1 MKKIK
6 AVLIAGVIF
15 SMNITLLA
23 QLSGDEILDRVDRNM
38 SSETRYYEAKMIIHG
53 SRSSRTIEFISWSE
67 GDTKAYTEYTNPARE
82 KGTKM
87 LKLEDKLWIY
97 SPGTDR
103 TIQITGHMLKQ
114 SVMGSDL
121 SYEDMME
128 DAKLTEV
135 YDAELTGTELYNE
148 NECYVVDLI
157 ANNPDIAYQMRK
169 VWVEKNRFVPLKEEL
184 YAKSGKLLKRTEL
197 SMVEQI
203 DGRWYPRKIVFK
215 DMLKRGDGTEFIVD
229 KIDFNVEIPGHLM
242 SKAALR

>member
-1 MKKIK
+1 MKKILL
-6 AVLIAGVIF
+6 LITAT
-15 SMNITLLA
+15 TLQLIVLA
-23 QLSGDEILDRVDRNM
+23 QPSGDEILDRVDLNL
-38 SSETRYYEAKMIIHG
+38 SSTTRYYEARMIIHG
-53 SRSSRTIEFISWSE
+53 SRGSRTIEFNSWSE
-67 GDTKAYTEYTNPARE
+67 GDTKAYTEYTNPPRE
-82 KGTKM
+82 QGTKM
-87 LKLEDKLWIY
+87 LKLEDRLWIY

-128 DAKLTEV
+128 DTKLTEQ
-135 YDAELTGTELYNE
+135 YDSELTTTEFYNDT
-148 NECYVVDLI
+148 ECYVVDLI

-169 VWVEKNRFVPLKEEL
+169 IWVDKNRYVPLKEEL

-197 SMVEQI
+197 SMIEQI
-203 DGRWYPRKIVFK
+203 EGRWYPRKIVFK

-229 KIDFNVEIPGHLM
+229 RIDFNIDIPEYLM